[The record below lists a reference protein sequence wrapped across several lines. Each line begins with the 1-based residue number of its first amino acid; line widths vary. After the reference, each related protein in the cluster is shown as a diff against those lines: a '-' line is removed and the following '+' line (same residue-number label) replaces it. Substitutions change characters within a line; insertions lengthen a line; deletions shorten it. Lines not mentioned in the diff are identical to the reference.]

1 MLTRNC
7 VTSCEHVNVC
17 IYAFI
22 EILDGKE
29 VKYSNVFLG
38 LYVFVFFFT
47 CLCKKINLEKN

>member
-38 LYVFVFFFT
+38 LYAFVFFFT
-47 CLCKKINLEKN
+47 CLC

>member
-7 VTSCEHVNVC
+7 VTSCENVNVC

-38 LYVFVFFFT
+38 LYGAAQLIEF
-47 CLCKKINLEKN
+47 